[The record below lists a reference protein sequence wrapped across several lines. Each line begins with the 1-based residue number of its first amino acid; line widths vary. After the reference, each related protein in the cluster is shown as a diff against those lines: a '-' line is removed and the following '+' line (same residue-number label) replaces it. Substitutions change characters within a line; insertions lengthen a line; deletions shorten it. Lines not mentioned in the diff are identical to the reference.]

1 MNKTVTIVLISMFFL
16 VASAFAGDDYIDAV
30 KKGNEAFLEK
40 DYKKAL
46 EQYHIAETEIPESSE
61 LDYNIAGALYEQG
74 NYEETVDKYT
84 RALNT
89 VDIGLETDAH
99 YNLGN
104 TYYRMGDY
112 VNAIKSYENALNND
126 PTDVDAKYNLELAR
140 KMLKEQTKSEEQQQQ
155 DQQQQQQQ
163 QEEQEK
169 DKQQQDQQEQE
180 QQDQQQQQ
188 QENEQQDQQEQQQP
202 QPQDEKEMSK
212 EDAERI
218 LNALRDDEQDIQKK
232 IKRQK
237 AAGDYT
243 GKDW

>member
-1 MNKTVTIVLISMFFL
+1 MNKMLQVIIMFVML
-16 VASAFAGDDYIDAV
+16 SLPAVICAGDYIDAV
-30 KKGNEAFLEK
+30 KKGNEAYNSA
-40 DYKKAL
+40 DYKAAL
-46 EQYHIAETEIPESSE
+46 EQYHIAEADIPESAE
-61 LDYNIAGALYEQG
+61 LDYNMAGALYQQG
-74 NYEETVDKYT
+74 SYEETVEKFT

-89 VDIGLETDAH
+89 TDIDLEARAH

-112 VNAIKSYENALNND
+112 PNAIKSYENALNLNPED
-126 PTDVDAKYNLELAR
+126 TEAKFNLELAR
-140 KMLKEQTKSEEQQQQ
+140 KMLKEQTKPEQQ

-163 QEEQEK
+163 QQQEQQQ
-169 DKQQQDQQEQE
+169 QQQDQQEEDEQE
-180 QQDQQQQQ
+180 QQQQPQNEEQ
-188 QENEQQDQQEQQQP
+188 QEEDQQEQQP

-218 LNALRDDEQDIQKK
+218 LNALKDDEQEVQEK

-237 AAGDYT
+237 ARGDYV